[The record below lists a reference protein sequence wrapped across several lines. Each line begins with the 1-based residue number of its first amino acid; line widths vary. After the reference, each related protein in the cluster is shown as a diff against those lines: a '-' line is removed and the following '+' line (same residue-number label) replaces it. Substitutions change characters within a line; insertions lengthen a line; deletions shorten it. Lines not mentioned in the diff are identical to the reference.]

1 MDKEGGGCGGQ
12 WVRGERARSN
22 KEKIKVERAQ
32 RANIWQA
39 PNDLTLDLNVS
50 YFRCRKPEK
59 VEIWDQQSQKKA
71 PMWADNE
78 HEEESCPTAAYRQQA
93 E

>member
-12 WVRGERARSN
+12 WVRGERARRN
-22 KEKIKVERAQ
+22 MEKIKVERAQ

-50 YFRCRKPEK
+50 YFQ
-59 VEIWDQQSQKKA
+59 V
-71 PMWADNE
+71 
-78 HEEESCPTAAYRQQA
+78 
-93 E
+93 